1 MADEITPADGP
12 RREYSGVTDVNAPEI
27 EGGKG
32 AKGGSSGGNGYMGGG
47 GGGSSSG
54 AGRVV

>member
-1 MADEITPADGP
+1 MADEISPADGP

-32 AKGGSSGGNGYMGGG
+32 AKAGGQTNDGGG
-47 GGGSSSG
+47 GQNGGPSG
-54 AGRVV
+54 AGRGGVF